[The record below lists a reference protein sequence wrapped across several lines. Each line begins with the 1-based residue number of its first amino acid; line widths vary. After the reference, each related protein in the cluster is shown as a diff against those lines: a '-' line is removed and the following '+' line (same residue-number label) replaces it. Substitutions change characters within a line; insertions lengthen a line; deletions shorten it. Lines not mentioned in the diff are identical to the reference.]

1 MSTLTLRF
9 SPFGSIKVH
18 VNSPMHLDLQK
29 YIGLCDV
36 SEENC
41 EHLDGNLT
49 KGASKKILFK

>member
-1 MSTLTLRF
+1 MQ
-9 SPFGSIKVH
+9 SIKVLA
-18 VNSPMHLDLQK
+18 NSAMHLDLQK

-49 KGASKKILFK
+49 KGAS